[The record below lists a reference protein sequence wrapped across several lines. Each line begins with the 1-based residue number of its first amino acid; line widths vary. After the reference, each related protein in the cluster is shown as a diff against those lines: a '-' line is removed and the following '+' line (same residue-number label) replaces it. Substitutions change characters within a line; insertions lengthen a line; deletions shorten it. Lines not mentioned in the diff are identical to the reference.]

1 MGQKLTSQQG
11 LVKAQ
16 KYCVYQ
22 ERCHF
27 EVRNKLY
34 DWGLYSVDVEEV
46 ISSLIQ
52 DNFLNEE
59 RFAEAFAR
67 GKFRV
72 KKWGRIKI
80 LSELNRRHISEYCK
94 KKGLEQIDEQEYMET
109 LADVL
114 IRREKQE
121 KEINPFIRK
130 QKLASYLN
138 SRGFESDLVWELLN
152 ARVSE

>member
-1 MGQKLTSQQG
+1 MEQKLTPHQA

-34 DWGLYSVDVEEV
+34 EWGLYSNDVDEAIV
-46 ISSLIQ
+46 SLIQ

-67 GKFRV
+67 GKFRI

-80 LSELNRRHISEYCK
+80 ISELNKRHISEYCK
-94 KKGLEQIDEQEYMET
+94 KKGLEQIEEEEYLQT

-114 IRREKQE
+114 ERRERQE
-121 KEINPFIRK
+121 KETNPFRRK
-130 QKLASYLN
+130 HKLATYLN

-152 ARVSE
+152 SNS